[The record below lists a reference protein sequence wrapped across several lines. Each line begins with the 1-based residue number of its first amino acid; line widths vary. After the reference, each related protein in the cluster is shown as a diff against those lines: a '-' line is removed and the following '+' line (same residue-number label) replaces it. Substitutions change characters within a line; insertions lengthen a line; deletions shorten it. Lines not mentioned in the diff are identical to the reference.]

1 MEERQFKGVWIP
13 SELWL
18 DKNLSLIEK
27 CTLTEIDSLEDS
39 EKGCYASNNYFAEFF
54 NISPSRISQL
64 LNQLKE
70 KEYIKIEYEY
80 KGKEIIARHI
90 FINRPPYPTCK
101 GVFNKLKGGIKFS
114 KGGYLENCKDNNI
127 ITNNINNNILTNKQE
142 IVRPEYDWLNED

>member
-18 DKNLSLIEK
+18 NKNLSLIEK

-70 KEYIKIEYEY
+70 KGYIKIEYEY

-90 FINRPPYPTCK
+90 YINRPPYPIGIK
-101 GVFNKLKGGIKFS
+101 FSKGGIKFF

-142 IVRPEYDWLNED
+142 IVRTEYDWLNED

>member
-27 CTLTEIDSLEDS
+27 CTLTEIDSLEDN

-54 NISPSRISQL
+54 NISSSRISQL

-70 KEYIKIEYEY
+70 KGYIKIEYEY

-90 FINRPPYPTCK
+90 YINRPPYPIGIK
-101 GVFNKLKGGIKFS
+101 FSKGGIKFS

-127 ITNNINNNILTNKQE
+127 ITNNINNNILTNKQKSE
-142 IVRPEYDWLNED
+142 FEFDWLNED

>member
-18 DKNLSLIEK
+18 NKNLSLIEK

-70 KEYIKIEYEY
+70 KGYIKIEYEY

-90 FINRPPYPTCK
+90 YINRPPYPIGIK
-101 GVFNKLKGGIKFS
+101 FSKGGIKFS

-142 IVRPEYDWLNED
+142 IVRTEYDWLNED

>member
-27 CTLTEIDSLEDS
+27 CTLTEIDSLEDN

-70 KEYIKIEYEY
+70 KGYIKIEYEY

-90 FINRPPYPTCK
+90 YINRPPYPIGIK
-101 GVFNKLKGGIKFS
+101 FSKGGIKFS

-127 ITNNINNNILTNKQE
+127 ITNNINNNILTNKQKSE
-142 IVRPEYDWLNED
+142 FEFDWLNED